1 MQFINTSASLT
12 PALNN
17 SINTEIT
24 NTHSIID
31 VLKHVLTPSQIK
43 QVLRVAA
50 KNEAKIAAITS
61 KLMRAH
67 AETIPSGLTMA
78 QFDALTQEKTDS
90 NNLEALFLALAVIAT
105 SNSKVVQNNRMYYA
119 LQCLNIARQ
128 LGKTNTTIN
137 DIVKEISVEFS
148 PRTKS
153 GKVATNYTIAH
164 GASVTV
170 SGVKTKKYFVNMGT
184 TVLTFLKLDGLQALT
199 ITVNPG
205 SGIAVPLQW
214 TKIVVTNVSTTADG
228 AFSVFIQ

>member
-1 MQFINTSASLT
+1 MQFIPVTASLT
-12 PALNN
+12 PLLNT
-17 SINTEIT
+17 SIDTQIT
-24 NTHSIID
+24 TTHGIID

-50 KNEAKIAAITS
+50 KNEAKISAISS
-61 KLMRAH
+61 KLMRVH
-67 AETIPSGLTMA
+67 AETIPTGLTMA
-78 QFDALTQEKTDS
+78 GFDALTQEKTDS
-90 NNLEALFLALAVIAT
+90 NNLEALFLALAGIAS

-128 LGKTNTTIN
+128 LGKTNETI
-137 DIVKEISVEFS
+137 DAIVKELSTEFS
-148 PRTKS
+148 SRTKS
-153 GKVATNYTIAH
+153 TKVETVFTIAN

-170 SGVKTKKYFVNMGT
+170 SGVQTKKYFVNTGS
-184 TVLTFLKLDGLQALT
+184 TVLTFLKLNGLLAQT

-228 AFSVFIQ
+228 VFSVFIQ